1 MTAKRRSFLTASLI
15 AITAALLGLGG
26 FALFGGLDRTVT
38 ARVHGGETRV
48 VRVALVDAL
57 LGFDVTPD
65 RLVVD
70 RGTHVLLEVVNEGD
84 EVHDLALEG
93 GRRTRR
99 LDPDESQRLDLGV
112 LTTSVPQLYCTLPGH
127 RLAGMALDV
136 EIQDGAAAAGNRPPD
151 PDVFGAAPATDTLSS
166 SAQIGR

>member
-1 MTAKRRSFLTASLI
+1 MTAKRRNVLTASLI

-38 ARVHGGETRV
+38 ARVHAGETRV

-57 LGFDVTPD
+57 LGLDVTPD

-70 RGTHVLLEVVNEGD
+70 RGTHVVLEVVNEGD
-84 EVHDLALEG
+84 EVHDLALED
-93 GRRTRR
+93 GRRTER
-99 LDPDESQRLDLGV
+99 LDPGESQRLDLGV

-127 RLAGMALDV
+127 RLAGMTLDV
-136 EIQDGAAAAGNRPPD
+136 EIQDGATAAG
-151 PDVFGAAPATDTLSS
+151 
-166 SAQIGR
+166 

>member
-1 MTAKRRSFLTASLI
+1 MTAKRRTVLTVSVI
-15 AITAALLGLGG
+15 AITAALVALGA

-38 ARVHGGETRV
+38 ERVHGGKTRV

-70 RGTHVLLEVVNEGD
+70 RGTHLVLEVVNEG
-84 EVHDLALEG
+84 EAVHDLALG
-93 GRRTRR
+93 DSRRTKR
-99 LDPDESQRLDLGV
+99 LDPGESQRLDLGV

-127 RLAGMALDV
+127 RLAGMTLDV
-136 EIQDGAAAAGNRPPD
+136 EIQDGAATAGNRPPD
-151 PDVFGAAPATDTLSS
+151 QDVFVAPPGTDTLSS